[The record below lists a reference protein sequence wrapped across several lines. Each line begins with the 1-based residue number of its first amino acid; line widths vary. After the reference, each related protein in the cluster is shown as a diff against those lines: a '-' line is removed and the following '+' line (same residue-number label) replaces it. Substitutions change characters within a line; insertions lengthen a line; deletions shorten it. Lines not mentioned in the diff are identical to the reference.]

1 LILAAEVAQ
10 GPKPIPALKTPVAAK
25 NHADLKGHIS
35 EQRGQTVRPGCQR
48 RCERRAANK
57 DFFADRSSDRWY
69 SKFMEKE
76 IRLLKIYAA
85 VMTIG
90 CAVLFA
96 ILFSLIN
103 SKKFEEINVERINII
118 EADGK
123 LRMVLSNKARQHP
136 GTMDG
141 ITYEERKGQ
150 RPPGIMFFGEN
161 GNEVG
166 GLVFDGNE
174 GKGQGG
180 SLTFD
185 KFRGDQTVQF
195 IHDEET
201 DGRYFAGLKMNDQNM
216 PLNDLLKKSKEISNL
231 ATKEE
236 QEAAW
241 GRLKAEGLL
250 MTERLRIGKDQ
261 EKSSIIKMRDA
272 KGNTRIELKV
282 EASGNP
288 KISFLDEDG
297 KVIYSLPPGK
307 SGQ

>member
-1 LILAAEVAQ
+1 
-10 GPKPIPALKTPVAAK
+10 
-25 NHADLKGHIS
+25 
-35 EQRGQTVRPGCQR
+35 
-48 RCERRAANK
+48 
-57 DFFADRSSDRWY
+57 
-69 SKFMEKE
+69 MEKE

>member
-1 LILAAEVAQ
+1 
-10 GPKPIPALKTPVAAK
+10 
-25 NHADLKGHIS
+25 
-35 EQRGQTVRPGCQR
+35 
-48 RCERRAANK
+48 
-57 DFFADRSSDRWY
+57 
-69 SKFMEKE
+69 MEKE
-76 IRLLKIYAA
+76 IFLLKMYAV
-85 VMTIG
+85 VMTIS
-90 CAVLFA
+90 CMVLFG
-96 ILFSLIN
+96 ILFWMN
-103 SKKFEEINVERINII
+103 SNKKFTEINVERINII

-136 GTMDG
+136 GVMDG

-150 RPPGIMFFGEN
+150 RPPGMMFFGEN

-195 IHDEET
+195 IHHEDA
-201 DGRYFAGLKMNDQNM
+201 DGKYFAGLKMSDQNM
-216 PLNDLLKKSKEISNL
+216 PLNELLTKDKEISKL

-236 QEAAW
+236 QEMAW
-241 GRLKAEGLL
+241 QQLKSAGLL

-272 KGNTRIELKV
+272 KGHIRIELKV
-282 EASGNP
+282 EATGNP
-288 KISFLDEDG
+288 KINFLDERG
-297 KVIYSLPPGK
+297 KVFYSLPPVKPGR
-307 SGQ
+307 